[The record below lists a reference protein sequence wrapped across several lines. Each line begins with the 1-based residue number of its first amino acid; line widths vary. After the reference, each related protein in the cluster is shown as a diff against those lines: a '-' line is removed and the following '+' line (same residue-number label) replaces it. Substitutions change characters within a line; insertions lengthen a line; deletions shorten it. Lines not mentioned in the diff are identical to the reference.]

1 MLRLVSVSSLLTG
14 ARLLGAVATLVLM
27 LILTRHFGADVAAG
41 FAVCMALATTIA
53 IVGLFG
59 LQAFSPILIAEY
71 NKTAQYGYL
80 RGFVL
85 FGSTASIGL
94 TATLVLGLH
103 VVEWL
108 GVLSLIG
115 IELNR
120 SLMTAASVVAIAS
133 VALGFSASVL
143 TGFHKQPK
151 AQLPESVLR
160 PFLLL
165 CAIAVLALVVAE
177 PKLTH
182 VLALAGFA
190 SVIAAAFVV
199 AFLWREMGKVPVA
212 PLTMD
217 TARWV
222 RMAPPW
228 LSIALV
234 WDNMIELLLL
244 LAAALAGATEV
255 VLLHIC
261 FRYRVLAGFGMRS
274 IYSVSQPRI
283 YEALAAGDSPAV
295 RAIIGMTNILAL
307 VYGVFVLA
315 FVALFA
321 DILLGLFGSEFTDG
335 KVLLLTICSLIV
347 IRAIFGPAMA
357 VLGANGAQ
365 MPVALV
371 LIVALVVAITASLVL
386 FPIFGV
392 LAIGIAYTGAN
403 ALSAFALW
411 LLARHKFNLDCAIWA
426 VDFDRA
432 YHALRDE
439 LTTSAHLKRF
449 LPR

>member
-1 MLRLVSVSSLLTG
+1 MLRLVSVSTLLTG
-14 ARLLGAVATLVLM
+14 ARLLGAIATLVLM

-41 FAVCMALATTIA
+41 FAVCMALAATIA
-53 IVGLFG
+53 TVGLCG
-59 LQAFSPILIAEY
+59 LQAFSPILVAEY
-71 NKTAQYGYL
+71 NKTAQYGHL

-85 FGSTASIGL
+85 FGGIASIGL
-94 TATLVLGLH
+94 TTALVLGLH
-103 VVEWL
+103 ILEWL
-108 GVLSLIG
+108 GVLSLLG

-120 SLMTAASVVAIAS
+120 PLMAAASVVAIAG
-133 VALGFSASVL
+133 VALAFSAGVL
-143 TGFHKQPK
+143 TGFHKQPQ
-151 AQLPESVLR
+151 AQLPESLLR
-160 PFLLL
+160 PFLML
-165 CAIAVLALVVAE
+165 CAIAVLALVAAE
-177 PKLTH
+177 PKLTQ

-190 SVIAAAFVV
+190 SVVAAAVVV
-199 AFLWREMGKVPVA
+199 AFLWRQMRKVPVA
-212 PLTMD
+212 PLSMD

-274 IYSVSQPRI
+274 LYSVSQPRI
-283 YEALAAGDSPAV
+283 YEALAAGDSSAV
-295 RAIIGMTNILAL
+295 RGIIGMTNILAL
-307 VYGVFVLA
+307 IYGAFVLA

-321 DILLGLFGSEFTDG
+321 DILLGLFGSEFSDG

-365 MPVALV
+365 MPVALILV
-371 LIVALVVAITASLVL
+371 AALVVAIAASLVL
-386 FPIFGV
+386 FPYFGV

-411 LLARHKFNLDCAIWA
+411 LLARHTFNLDCAIWA
-426 VDFDRA
+426 VDFGGA
-432 YHALRDE
+432 YRALRDE
-439 LTTSAHLKRF
+439 LTTAAHLK
-449 LPR
+449 